1 MNDLMGAERRTWPIK
16 LGPFSPSSIFDNLFH
31 FILFSNKFNRN
42 LRQSQYIFFYL
53 SLSLHSPFIFQC
65 CFSFCRV
72 LFIFCPRQFYLVIE
86 VLAEGV
92 REQGGKE
99 GGREEGRRFA
109 PFLFDWFI
117 LKRVGEFFFFFFFFL
132 LLLSLLPAPPLWC
145 WKCFDSS
152 IVLQLGPIQSATYR
166 SVRGGGGGI
175 PLLWFMLARFE
186 HDPIFQIL
194 SNITHSASIFKWFLP
209 QVSFPFPTQ
218 INPVISIT
226 IQIKTHQL

>member
-1 MNDLMGAERRTWPIK
+1 MLFFFLPCSFY
-16 LGPFSPSSIFDNLFH
+16 LLPST
-31 FILFSNKFNRN
+31 ILFSDWSVGGRSEGTGRKRG
-42 LRQSQYIFFYL
+42 RQGRREEVCS
-53 SLSLHSPFIFQC
+53 
-65 CFSFCRV
+65 
-72 LFIFCPRQFYLVIE
+72 LFIWLIHFE
-86 VLAEGV
+86 A
-92 REQGGKE
+92 
-99 GGREEGRRFA
+99 GRR
-109 PFLFDWFI
+109 I
-117 LKRVGEFFFFFFFFL
+117 FFFFFFFL

-175 PLLWFMLARFE
+175 PLLWFMLAWFE

-218 INPVISIT
+218 INPLISIT